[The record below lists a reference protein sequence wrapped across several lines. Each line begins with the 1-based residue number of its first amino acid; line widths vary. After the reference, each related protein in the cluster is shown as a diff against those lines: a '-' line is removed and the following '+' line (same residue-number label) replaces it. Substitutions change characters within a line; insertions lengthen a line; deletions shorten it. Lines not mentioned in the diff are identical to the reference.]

1 MDQHS
6 NDNRNHHNDQ
16 MGHDEHSKEK
26 GNYLRLLIMA
36 ILSFI
41 SMYFLMYAMIDVFG
55 SFYNHL
61 NQVYMALLMAS
72 PMIIFE
78 LFLMKSMY
86 KDSRKNAIFL
96 VVSLLVGVLSF
107 VAIRQ
112 QTAIGDAQFLRSMIP
127 HHSGAILMC
136 EEASI
141 TDSEIQDLCLE
152 IIDNQQFEIDQMK
165 SILERLKD

>member
-6 NDNRNHHNDQ
+6 NAHGNHHDDQ
-16 MGHDEHSKEK
+16 IGQDDHSKKK
-26 GNYLRLLIMA
+26 GNYLSLLIMA

-41 SMYFLMYAMIDVFG
+41 SMYFLMFSMIDVFG
-55 SFYNHL
+55 NFYNHL
-61 NQVYMALLMAS
+61 NQVYMALLMTS
-72 PMIIFE
+72 PMIILE
-78 LFLMKSMY
+78 LLLMKSMY
-86 KDSRKNAIFL
+86 KDRRKNAIVL

-136 EEASI
+136 EEAPI
-141 TDSEIQDLCLE
+141 TDSEIQDLCVE
-152 IIDNQQFEIDQMK
+152 IIDNQQSEIDQMK
-165 SILERLKD
+165 SILERLQD